1 MKDFWLKVIKSGTGV
16 SSKRLMGTI
25 CIFFAMFFAL
35 LGLFLNI
42 PGAVDSTVSTVII
55 EFLAAG
61 VALFGVTAWE
71 RRGSNVNGLNQ
82 YDFPP
87 QSSYPT
93 NSRTDSEKETCNDDE
108 LELDE
113 DGRIIKKNKD
123 YETTKGDN

>member
-1 MKDFWLKVIKSGTGV
+1 MKNFWLKVIKSGSGV

-71 RRGSNVNGLNQ
+71 RRGSNVNGLNR
-82 YDFPP
+82 YDFPTQP
-87 QSSYPT
+87 PCPT
-93 NSRTDSEKETCNDDE
+93 NKVDSENETCNDDE
-108 LELDE
+108 FELDE
-113 DGRIIKKNKD
+113 EGRIIKKNKD
-123 YETTKGDN
+123 HETTKGDN

>member
-1 MKDFWLKVIKSGTGV
+1 MKDFWLKVIKSGSGV

-35 LGLFLNI
+35 VGLFLNI

-71 RRGSNVNGLNQ
+71 RRGSYVNGLNQ
-82 YDFPP
+82 YDFPTQP
-87 QSSYPT
+87 PCPT
-93 NSRTDSEKETCNDDE
+93 NKVDSESETCNDADF
-108 LELDE
+108 ELDE

-123 YETTKGDN
+123 HETTKGDN